1 MGWPGIPVNDAICS
15 VSHLVSVL
23 PEFALACLVLAFLP
37 GPGMTL
43 FLHRTIRDG
52 RRCGLYAVAG
62 NELGLFGWTLAAGGG
77 LTALLRANR
86 LLFDGLHIAG
96 GLVLVYLG
104 VSAWRSSR
112 RDPRPTPEPTPEP
125 TSEPTSEPP
134 PDSPGSGSPRLAGGR
149 TPLGSF
155 RASLVSIAANP
166 KAAVFTFTFY
176 PEFLPRH
183 GPVFAG
189 SLALGLFQVLVIDAP
204 ACVLIVLVATRIR
217 PWLSRAVIRRRME
230 RLLGA
235 ILVALGVELA
245 ASTR

>member
-1 MGWPGIPVNDAICS
+1 M
-15 VSHLVSVL
+15 SHLVSVL
-23 PEFALACLVLAFLP
+23 PEFTLACLVLAFLP

-52 RRCGLYAVAG
+52 RRCGLFAVAG

-96 GLVLVYLG
+96 GVVLVYLG

-112 RDPRPTPEPTPEP
+112 RDSEPAQEL
-125 TSEPTSEPP
+125 TSEPAPE
-134 PDSPGSGSPRLAGGR
+134 SPGAGAAPRLPGGR
-149 TPLGSF
+149 TPLGAF

-183 GPVFAG
+183 GQVFEAT
-189 SLALGLFQVLVIDAP
+189 LTLGLFQVLVIDTP
-204 ACVLIVLVATRIR
+204 VCVLIVLVAARIR

-230 RLLGA
+230 RVLGA

>member
-1 MGWPGIPVNDAICS
+1 M
-15 VSHLVSVL
+15 SHLISVL
-23 PEFALACLVLAFLP
+23 PEFTLACLVLAFLP

-52 RRCGLYAVAG
+52 RRCGLLAVAG

-96 GLVLVYLG
+96 GIVLVYLG

-112 RDPRPTPEPTPEP
+112 RKPEPDPEP
-125 TSEPTSEPP
+125 AAGPE
-134 PDSPGSGSPRLAGGR
+134 SPGSGAVARLPGGR
-149 TPLGSF
+149 TPMGAF

-183 GPVFAG
+183 GQVFA
-189 SLALGLFQVLVIDAP
+189 STLALGLFQVLVIDTP
-204 ACVLIVLVATRIR
+204 VCVLIVLVAARIR
-217 PWLSRAVIRRRME
+217 PWLSRAVIRQRME
-230 RLLGA
+230 RLLGT
-235 ILVALGVELA
+235 ILVALGIELA

>member
-1 MGWPGIPVNDAICS
+1 
-15 VSHLVSVL
+15 VSHFISVL
-23 PEFALACLVLAFLP
+23 PEFTLACLVLAFLP

-52 RRCGLYAVAG
+52 RRSGLYAVAG

-96 GLVLVYLG
+96 GVVLVYLG

-112 RDPRPTPEPTPEP
+112 RS
-125 TSEPTSEPP
+125 SEPALEPGSEPEEG
-134 PDSPGSGSPRLAGGR
+134 PGAVRLRGGR
-149 TPLGSF
+149 TPMGAF
-155 RASLVSIAANP
+155 RASLVSMFANP

-183 GPVFAG
+183 GQVFAG
-189 SLALGLFQVLVIDAP
+189 TLGLGLFQVLVIDTPVCA
-204 ACVLIVLVATRIR
+204 LIVLVAARIR
-217 PWLSRAVIRRRME
+217 PWLARAVIRQRME
-230 RLLGA
+230 RVLGTV
-235 ILVALGVELA
+235 LVALGIELA